1 MKKALSV
8 VSAIALGLSM
18 NASAKLDRE
27 EREEYV
33 RCGKI
38 AWVAEQYDIT
48 WFDDES
54 WEETLAL
61 YHSEM
66 TELEIRKLDKKVARD
81 IQKIERALEET
92 VDELGDYI
100 PEEHN
105 AYVIYAALMMDD
117 KAQSAFYE
125 CQL

>member
-8 VSAIALGLSM
+8 VSAIALGASM
-18 NASAKLDRE
+18 NVSAKLDRE

-33 RCGKI
+33 RCGKV
-38 AWVAEQYDIT
+38 AWVAEHYDIT
-48 WFDDES
+48 WFDDAS

-66 TELEIRKLDKKVARD
+66 SELEIRKLDKKVTRGVK
-81 IQKIERALEET
+81 KIERALDET

-105 AYVIYAALMMDD
+105 AYIIYAALMMDD
-117 KAQSAFYE
+117 KAQNAFYE